1 MFAIEPHGVAIARLE
16 TAGLIRPVSDGFR
29 TTRRWQGLVAR
40 VAAGMRLVANDP
52 TGARILAARVKS
64 VRFEVGDA
72 PGLSLEETVLRVV
85 YNPLTGVRGRP
96 ASSDVSHFLEE
107 TL

>member
-40 VAAGMRLVANDP
+40 VAAGMVRDAETWVDPRVPVAQALVEVYGVDP
-52 TGARILAARVKS
+52 SDDELVELIEVMVPIHLA
-64 VRFEVGDA
+64 D
-72 PGLSLEETVLRVV
+72 LS
-85 YNPLTGVRGRP
+85 
-96 ASSDVSHFLEE
+96 
-107 TL
+107 